1 MWKYMFKDDWRQLQ
15 TLGTPSETPEKPDH
29 LWHPICATRS
39 FGLHGLKVSEGHV
52 YSMVVVWFIYIYA
65 NHYMNTIIQLI
76 YIYISTVDILYIISS
91 EGVHTNL
98 LYFAYSC
105 RKWTALMSSSNVC
118 RAQPWPESDRG
129 KAAWYALND
138 DSCEKK
144 LNKQLDQNRSCTRGK
159 LQQHRCGKAMASLQ
173 KVGFHCFAEY
183 SRHISTLG
191 MVRALT
197 PRYSFLFLVPIRFM
211 LVHFF
216 IFFNSNVLL
225 KSHFKQY
232 FWLLMFCFW
241 WYKNCFSSF
250 WRMTSLHLC

>member
-1 MWKYMFKDDWRQLQ
+1 MIEDNCRLLVRQVKLPKNQTTSDTQSVPHDLSGFMAWRY
-15 TLGTPSETPEKPDH
+15 
-29 LWHPICATRS
+29 
-39 FGLHGLKVSEGHV
+39 LKVMCTQWLLYGL
-52 YSMVVVWFIYIYA
+52 YIYA

-76 YIYISTVDILYIISS
+76 YIYISTVDILYMISS

-173 KVGFHCFAEY
+173 KVCFHCFAEY

-216 IFFNSNVLL
+216 IFLNSNVLL

-232 FWLLMFCFW
+232 FWLLMFCFR